1 MINLVQITNVEFF
14 MDNATI
20 WSASNDVLYLAKI
33 EKPMISIGTKSDET
47 EYDKEYVQKKRLPV
61 KQICRTGGVIV
72 HIPGNVCFAMVRENT
87 KENYLFF
94 QKLNNAIAFGLNCD
108 LIGNDFIEK
117 GKYKVGSN
125 MVCVNNRNNLVWM
138 CQINMSQMSEDDI
151 NMIKK
156 VCLKERKYE
165 PATWSGS
172 NERILVQNLFD
183 IIVTLE

>member
-1 MINLVQITNVEFF
+1 MIDLIQIQDIEFF
-14 MDNATI
+14 MDNAAI
-20 WSASNDVLYLAKI
+20 WSANDKTLYLATVK
-33 EKPMISIGTKSDET
+33 KSMISIGTKSDEI
-47 EYDKEYVQKKRLPV
+47 EYNKEYVEEKELPV

-72 HIPGNVCFAMVRENT
+72 HIPGNICLAMVRENT

-94 QKLNNAIAFGLNCD
+94 QKLNKRIAFGLNCD

-125 MVCVNNRNNLVWM
+125 MVCVNDKNNLVWM

-151 NMIKK
+151 GMIKK

>member
-1 MINLVQITNVEFF
+1 MVDLIQIQDIEFF
-14 MDNATI
+14 MDNAAI
-20 WSASNDVLYLAKI
+20 WDAHDKTLYLAKV
-33 EKPMISIGTKSDET
+33 EKLMISIGTKSDET
-47 EYDKEYVQKKRLPV
+47 EYDKEYVQEKGLPV

-72 HIPGNVCFAMVRENT
+72 HIPGDVCFAMVRENT

-94 QKLNNAIAFGLNCD
+94 QKLNNAIAFGLSCN

-117 GKYKVGSN
+117 EKYKVGSN
-125 MVCVNNRNNLVWM
+125 MVCVNDKNNLVWM

-151 NMIKK
+151 EMIKK

-172 NERILVQNLFD
+172 SERVLVQNLFD
-183 IIVTLE
+183 RILTIK

>member
-20 WSASNDVLYLAKI
+20 WSANNDVLYLAKI

-47 EYDKEYVQKKRLPV
+47 EYDKEYVQEKGLPV

-94 QKLNNAIAFGLNCD
+94 QKLNNRIAFGLSCD
-108 LIGNDFIEK
+108 LIGNDFIQDK
-117 GKYKVGSN
+117 KYKIGSN
-125 MVCVNNRNNLVWM
+125 MVCANEKDNLVWM
-138 CQINMSQMSEDDI
+138 CQINMNPMSKNDI
-151 NMIKK
+151 KMIKK
-156 VCLKERKYE
+156 ICLKERKYE
-165 PATWSGS
+165 PATWSGG

-183 IIVTLE
+183 IIVTMK

>member
-94 QKLNNAIAFGLNCD
+94 QKLNNRIAFGLSCD
-108 LIGNDFIEK
+108 LIGNDFIQDK
-117 GKYKVGSN
+117 KYKIGSN
-125 MVCVNNRNNLVWM
+125 MVCANEKDNLVWM
-138 CQINMSQMSEDDI
+138 CQINMNPMSKNDI
-151 NMIKK
+151 EMIKK
-156 VCLKERKYE
+156 ICLKERKYE
-165 PATWSGS
+165 PATWSGG

-183 IIVTLE
+183 IIVMMK

>member
-1 MINLVQITNVEFF
+1 MVDLIQIQDIEFF
-14 MDNATI
+14 MDNAAI
-20 WSASNDVLYLAKI
+20 WSANDKILYIGKV

-47 EYDKEYVQKKRLPV
+47 EYDKEYVQEKGLPV

-72 HIPGNVCFAMVRENT
+72 HIPGNICLAMVRENT

-94 QKLNNAIAFGLNCD
+94 QKLNGRIAFGLNCD

-125 MVCVNNRNNLVWM
+125 MVCINDRDNLVWM
-138 CQINMSQMSEDDI
+138 CQINMNQMSEKDI

-156 VCLKERKYE
+156 ICLKERKYE
-165 PATWSGS
+165 PATWSSS
-172 NERILVQNLFD
+172 NKTILVQNLFD

>member
-1 MINLVQITNVEFF
+1 MVDLIQIQDIEFF
-14 MDNATI
+14 MDNAAI
-20 WSASNDVLYLAKI
+20 WSANDKILYLAKV

-47 EYDKEYVQKKRLPV
+47 EYNKEYVEEKGLPV

-72 HIPGNVCFAMVRENT
+72 HIPGNICLAMVRENT

-125 MVCVNNRNNLVWM
+125 MVCINDKNNLVWM
-138 CQINMSQMSEDDI
+138 CQINMNQMSEDDI
-151 NMIKK
+151 ELIKR

-165 PATWSGS
+165 PATWSGN

-183 IIVTLE
+183 IIVTVE

>member
-1 MINLVQITNVEFF
+1 MVDLIQIQDIEFF
-14 MDNATI
+14 MDNAAI
-20 WSASNDVLYLAKI
+20 WDVHDKTLYLATVK
-33 EKPMISIGTKSDET
+33 KPMVSIGTKSDET
-47 EYDKEYVQKKRLPV
+47 EYDKEYVQEKGLPV

-72 HIPGNVCFAMVRENT
+72 HIPGDVCFAMVRENT

-125 MVCVNNRNNLVWM
+125 MVWM
-138 CQINMSQMSEDDI
+138 YQINMSQMSEDDI
-151 NMIKK
+151 KLIKR

-172 NERILVQNLFD
+172 NERVLVQNLFD

>member
-1 MINLVQITNVEFF
+1 MVDLIQIQDIEFF
-14 MDNATI
+14 MDNAAI
-20 WSASNDVLYLAKI
+20 WSVNDKTLYLATVK
-33 EKPMISIGTKSDET
+33 KPMISIGTKSDEI
-47 EYDKEYVQKKRLPV
+47 EYNKEYVEEKGLPV

-72 HIPGNVCFAMVRENT
+72 HIPGNICLAMVRENT

-94 QKLNNAIAFGLNCD
+94 QKLNRRIAFGLNCD

-125 MVCVNNRNNLVWM
+125 MVCVNDKNNLVWM

-151 NMIKK
+151 ELIKR

-172 NERILVQNLFD
+172 NERVLVQNLFD

>member
-1 MINLVQITNVEFF
+1 

-20 WSASNDVLYLAKI
+20 WSANNDVLYLAKI

-47 EYDKEYVQKKRLPV
+47 EYDKEYVQEKGLPV

-94 QKLNNAIAFGLNCD
+94 QKLNNRIAFGLSCD
-108 LIGNDFIEK
+108 LIGNDFIQDK
-117 GKYKVGSN
+117 KYKIGSN
-125 MVCVNNRNNLVWM
+125 MVCANEKDNLVWM
-138 CQINMSQMSEDDI
+138 CQINMNPMSKNDI
-151 NMIKK
+151 KMIKK
-156 VCLKERKYE
+156 ICLKERKYE
-165 PATWSGS
+165 PATWSGG

-183 IIVTLE
+183 IIVTMK

>member
-1 MINLVQITNVEFF
+1 MVDLIQIQDIEFF
-14 MDNATI
+14 MDNAAI
-20 WSASNDVLYLAKI
+20 WDAHDKTLYLATVK
-33 EKPMISIGTKSDET
+33 KPVISIGTKSDET
-47 EYDKEYVQKKRLPV
+47 EYDKEYVQEKGLPV

-94 QKLNNAIAFGLNCD
+94 QKLNNAIAFGLNCN

-117 GKYKVGSN
+117 EKYKVGSN
-125 MVCVNNRNNLVWM
+125 MVCVNDKNNLVWM
-138 CQINMSQMSEDDI
+138 CQINMSPMSNDDI
-151 NMIKK
+151 KMIKR

-183 IIVTLE
+183 RILTIK

>member
-1 MINLVQITNVEFF
+1 MVDLIQIQDIEFF
-14 MDNATI
+14 MDNAAI
-20 WSASNDVLYLAKI
+20 WDAHDKILYIGKV
-33 EKPMISIGTKSDET
+33 KKSMISIGTKSDET
-47 EYDKEYVQKKRLPV
+47 EYNKEYVEEKGLPV

-72 HIPGNVCFAMVRENT
+72 HIPGNICLAMVRENT

-94 QKLNNAIAFGLNCD
+94 QKLNRRIAFGLNCD
-108 LIGNDFIEK
+108 LIRNDFIEK

-151 NMIKK
+151 GMIKK
-156 VCLKERKYE
+156 ICLKERKYE

-172 NERILVQNLFD
+172 NKTILVQNLFD

>member
-20 WSASNDVLYLAKI
+20 WSANNDILYLAKI
-33 EKPMISIGTKSDET
+33 EKPMVSIGIKSDET
-47 EYDKEYVQKKRLPV
+47 EYDKEYVQEKGLPV

-72 HIPGNVCFAMVRENT
+72 HIPGNICFAMVRENT

-108 LIGNDFIEK
+108 LIGNDFIQKE
-117 GKYKVGSN
+117 KYKVGSN
-125 MVCVNNRNNLVWM
+125 MVCVNEKGNLVWM

-151 NMIKK
+151 EMIKK

-172 NERILVQNLFD
+172 NERVLVQNLFD
-183 IIVTLE
+183 IIVTLK

>member
-94 QKLNNAIAFGLNCD
+94 QKLNNRIAFGLSCD
-108 LIGNDFIEK
+108 LIGNDFIQDK
-117 GKYKVGSN
+117 KYKIGSN
-125 MVCVNNRNNLVWM
+125 MVCVNEKGNLVWM
-138 CQINMSQMSEDDI
+138 CQINMNPMSKNDI
-151 NMIKK
+151 EMIKK
-156 VCLKERKYE
+156 ICLKERKYE
-165 PATWSGS
+165 PATWSGG

-183 IIVTLE
+183 IIVMMK

>member
-94 QKLNNAIAFGLNCD
+94 QKLNNRIAFGLSCD
-108 LIGNDFIEK
+108 LIGNDFIQDK
-117 GKYKVGSN
+117 KYKIGSN
-125 MVCVNNRNNLVWM
+125 MVCANEKDNLVWM
-138 CQINMSQMSEDDI
+138 CQINMNQMSEEDI

-156 VCLKERKYE
+156 ICLKERKYE
-165 PATWSGS
+165 PATWSGG

-183 IIVTLE
+183 IIVMMK